1 MVIEGLDDLNAS
13 IEAPEE
19 ETGQHTT
26 GPDTSH
32 EETPNDLTT
41 DPPVK
46 AGEETPPVDEPTTP
60 PVTGE
65 EGAGTGE
72 EGGDNGDAGEGTEN
86 LSGIEKYLAKFGI
99 EGGMIQF
106 EDGDQKHF
114 TELDQDKQA
123 EILETLDTMARPDIE
138 EQYGLDED
146 EVGLINYLR
155 ETGMSIE
162 QAIDQMAAQRAQ
174 AYITAQQ
181 AQTINV
187 DEMDDDTVYASYLL
201 QKNPE
206 MDAEALEKELE
217 AAKKLSNYT
226 SWVEDLR
233 NDIKE
238 AQQMM
243 THEQQ
248 EQARKQMMDEI
259 EEQRQEVV
267 SAVSKM
273 GELDGLKINDGIKND
288 VLDLI
293 LNVDEDGDSLFMTQ
307 VFSDPN
313 ELFRAAFW
321 YKNGADIIRAR
332 EEFWKKE
339 KSAAY
344 KRGLDDAKKGKKTF
358 TSSDLKQNKTTPYLG
373 ESDEPVS
380 LDELY

>member
-1 MVIEGLDDLNAS
+1 
-13 IEAPEE
+13 
-19 ETGQHTT
+19 
-26 GPDTSH
+26 
-32 EETPNDLTT
+32 
-41 DPPVK
+41 
-46 AGEETPPVDEPTTP
+46 
-60 PVTGE
+60 
-65 EGAGTGE
+65 
-72 EGGDNGDAGEGTEN
+72 
-86 LSGIEKYLAKFGI
+86 
-99 EGGMIQF
+99 
-106 EDGDQKHF
+106 
-114 TELDQDKQA
+114 
-123 EILETLDTMARPDIE
+123 
-138 EQYGLDED
+138 
-146 EVGLINYLR
+146 
-155 ETGMSIE
+155 MSIE

-243 THEQQ
+243 THEQY